1 MKKEVRY
8 MFGFSVSLTQQPSL
22 SKIQKMQKVGFQL
35 IYTSLVVPSDTLP
48 VAMTHLQQLA
58 RFTKQH
64 DLQLVVQIT
73 KQTKSLLPKL
83 AKLSIQAL
91 IVDESFSKDEVKELA
106 LNYRIILN
114 ASTLNIDC
122 FQNFKGLNIEAWHDR
137 YEQPFTGLDDTF
149 FQQQNQLIQ
158 RENIPLG
165 AFLMSDISTTLN
177 NAPTLEKHRT
187 SSVFAHAIE
196 LIQQGI
202 QTIIISD
209 DDLSEEAT
217 RQFTDWI
224 HSNYITLYM
233 TSYVLHNPIHQFTF
247 HTRPD
252 LSRDIIRLQE
262 SLSYFSEN
270 VLFGRSRGRKV
281 GDITMNM
288 LGMGS
293 YAGEVHLVKVD
304 LPENEHIFTI
314 GKIRKEDQPLL
325 SICPCNQKIKLE
337 EMNTPIRKG
346 ISFT

>member
-1 MKKEVRY
+1 
-8 MFGFSVSLTQQPSL
+8 
-22 SKIQKMQKVGFQL
+22 
-35 IYTSLVVPSDTLP
+35 
-48 VAMTHLQQLA
+48 
-58 RFTKQH
+58 
-64 DLQLVVQIT
+64 
-73 KQTKSLLPKL
+73 
-83 AKLSIQAL
+83 
-91 IVDESFSKDEVKELA
+91 
-106 LNYRIILN
+106 
-114 ASTLNIDC
+114 
-122 FQNFKGLNIEAWHDR
+122 
-137 YEQPFTGLDDTF
+137 
-149 FQQQNQLIQ
+149 
-158 RENIPLG
+158 
-165 AFLMSDISTTLN
+165 
-177 NAPTLEKHRT
+177 
-187 SSVFAHAIE
+187 
-196 LIQQGI
+196 
-202 QTIIISD
+202 
-209 DDLSEEAT
+209 
-217 RQFTDWI
+217 
-224 HSNYITLYM
+224 M

>member
-1 MKKEVRY
+1 

-58 RFTKQH
+58 RFSKQH

-91 IVDESFSKDEVKELA
+91 IADESFSKDEVKELA

-196 LIQQGI
+196 LIQQRI

-233 TSYVLHNPIHQFTF
+233 TSYVLHNSIHQFTF

-252 LSRDIIRLQE
+252 LSRDVIRLQE
-262 SLSYFSEN
+262 SRSYFSEN

>member
-1 MKKEVRY
+1 

-58 RFTKQH
+58 RFSKQH
-64 DLQLVVQIT
+64 DLQLVVQII
-73 KQTKSLLPKL
+73 KQTKSLLPEL

-165 AFLMSDISTTLN
+165 AFLMSDISTTLKTMRQRSKN
-177 NAPTLEKHRT
+177 IVQALYSRMQ
-187 SSVFAHAIE
+187 SS
-196 LIQQGI
+196 
-202 QTIIISD
+202 
-209 DDLSEEAT
+209 
-217 RQFTDWI
+217 
-224 HSNYITLYM
+224 
-233 TSYVLHNPIHQFTF
+233 
-247 HTRPD
+247 
-252 LSRDIIRLQE
+252 
-262 SLSYFSEN
+262 
-270 VLFGRSRGRKV
+270 
-281 GDITMNM
+281 
-288 LGMGS
+288 
-293 YAGEVHLVKVD
+293 
-304 LPENEHIFTI
+304 
-314 GKIRKEDQPLL
+314 
-325 SICPCNQKIKLE
+325 
-337 EMNTPIRKG
+337 
-346 ISFT
+346 